1 MFAAAV
7 LAAVASQPVLAQSP
21 AEFFKDKTVTFY
33 VGLSPGGGYD
43 LNARLV
49 AKYIGKYI
57 PGQPEVIV
65 RNMPGGG
72 GIVMTNYVANAAPK
86 DGLHVGAPQR
96 GIPFVPLLDE
106 ASQAKYD
113 PLKLNW
119 IGSANADTSVAVVTK
134 KAGIKS
140 WKDLK
145 AKEAIVAGTGVGTES
160 VVVPYVL
167 RNILGF
173 KYKVIAG
180 YPGGSEM
187 NFAMQRGEVDGR
199 GTFSWT
205 SLKPHYKEW
214 VESGDYVVLYQQGLR
229 KHPDIPNVPL
239 VTDLAENDDQK
250 KLLELQFTAFEL
262 GRPYFMAEGVPQ
274 DRVTA
279 IRRAFDKAM
288 QDKELLADAEKQK
301 LEVNPATGEEMQT
314 ILKRVL
320 CHAEGAGR
328 APSGSEQRK
337 AGPQGAREV
346 GVGGPGTVRGSG
358 GQTRRVCPSLLSHRT
373 ERPALPRQRC
383 KCGVPRFCKRG
394 RGVRYREVPGGC
406 FAVACCD
413 RDSKP

>member
-1 MFAAAV
+1 MQSSSLFAV
-7 LAAVASQPVLAQSP
+7 LAALAVAAAGQPAFAQSP
-21 AEFFKDKTVTFY
+21 AEFYKGKTVTFY

-43 LNARLV
+43 QNARLV

-65 RNMPGGG
+65 KNMPGGG

-86 DGLHVGAPQR
+86 DGLHIGAPQR

-106 ASQAKYD
+106 NSQAKYD

-134 KAGIKS
+134 KAGVKS

-145 AKEAIVAGTGVGTES
+145 TKEVIVAGTGVGTES

-187 NFAMQRGEVDGR
+187 NLAMQRGEVDGR

-214 VESGDYVVLYQQGLR
+214 IESGEMVILYQQGLR
-229 KHPDIPNVPL
+229 KHPDLPNVPL

-262 GRPYFMAEGVPQ
+262 GRPYFVADDVPA
-274 DRVTA
+274 DRVA
-279 IRRAFDKAM
+279 ALRRAFDQAM
-288 QDKELLADAEKQK
+288 KDKELLADAEKQN
-301 LEVNPATGEEMQT
+301 LEVNPATGEEMQDM
-314 ILKRVL
+314 LKRVY
-320 CHAEGAGR
+320 AT
-328 APSGSEQRK
+328 PK
-337 AGPQGAREV
+337 ALVARLQE
-346 GVGGPGTVRGSG
+346 
-358 GQTRRVCPSLLSHRT
+358 
-373 ERPALPRQRC
+373 A
-383 KCGVPRFCKRG
+383 
-394 RGVRYREVPGGC
+394 
-406 FAVACCD
+406 
-413 RDSKP
+413 SKEKPDLKVLGK